1 MAECSPLTRL
11 SDRPDAI
18 PVTVLTGFL
27 GSGKTTLLNHV
38 LRNTGGRRVAVIENE
53 FGRVGVDGE
62 LVIAEKENL
71 FELSYGCA
79 CCTVRPAL
87 MRVLGR
93 LSRSDQPFDHI
104 VIETSGL
111 ADPAPVAQA
120 FYVDEKVKRQARLQT
135 VVTVVD
141 AKHVLR
147 HIEDS
152 RVCLDQIAFADLLLL
167 NKCDLANPEEL
178 DRVEDRLR
186 KANPLAR
193 IRRISFGAAPVEE
206 VLDRGGFDLERVLGS
221 KPAFLRDEYPF
232 ERAATYRLAK
242 GEHEVILRAHH
253 EDSIGV
259 LVLPADRALRD
270 LEQAALRRVLDQETE
285 GIEEIAAGRISIGT
299 SVMLKPARKGRRRRF
314 GLRVPRSGAF
324 VLFAQYDPDEFGLSL
339 AYKGKE
345 LRPAEEVDYTLGH
358 VHDASVGSLTIGS
371 QRDIDEKR
379 LGDWLS
385 GLVGNEASSIYRIK
399 GILKIAGRDRRAVV
413 QGVHSLVN
421 IAEDRPWAAD
431 ERRAS
436 HLVFIGRDLDKADL
450 RRGFRSCLA

>member
-1 MAECSPLTRL
+1 LTRL

-120 FYVDEKVKRQARLQT
+120 FYV
-135 VVTVVD
+135 
-141 AKHVLR
+141 
-147 HIEDS
+147 
-152 RVCLDQIAFADLLLL
+152 
-167 NKCDLANPEEL
+167 
-178 DRVEDRLR
+178 
-186 KANPLAR
+186 
-193 IRRISFGAAPVEE
+193 GAGPG
-206 VLDRGGFDLERVLGS
+206 RG
-221 KPAFLRDEYPF
+221 PA
-232 ERAATYRLAK
+232 AK
-242 GEHEVILRAHH
+242 GQPAGAH
-253 EDSIGV
+253 
-259 LVLPADRALRD
+259 PAD
-270 LEQAALRRVLDQETE
+270 
-285 GIEEIAAGRISIGT
+285 I
-299 SVMLKPARKGRRRRF
+299 
-314 GLRVPRSGAF
+314 
-324 VLFAQYDPDEFGLSL
+324 

-436 HLVFIGRDLDKADL
+436 DLVFIGRDLDKADL